1 MHGQQQLYT
10 GTGLHVHD
18 VISAS
23 DMYCYYTMSGNTA
36 SDNKVTVTGG
46 GLWLFLWK
54 KWLPDITD
62 WKNRQLSVAY
72 NVSDYVVA
80 KQD

>member
-10 GTGLHVHD
+10 GTGLHLHD

-23 DMYCYYTMSGNTA
+23 DMYCYFTWSGNTA
-36 SDNKVTVTGG
+36 PDNKVKVTK
-46 GLWLFLWK
+46 GLGLFLWEN
-54 KWLPDITD
+54 WLPDITD
-62 WKNRQLSVAY
+62 WKTERLSVAY

-80 KQD
+80 K